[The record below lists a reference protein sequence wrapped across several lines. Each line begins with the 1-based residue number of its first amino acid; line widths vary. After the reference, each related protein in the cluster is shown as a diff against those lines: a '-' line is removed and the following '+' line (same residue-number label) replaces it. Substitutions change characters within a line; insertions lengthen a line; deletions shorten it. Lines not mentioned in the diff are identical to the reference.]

1 MSELKEGYQNLSVGQ
16 LGRLFGG
23 SGGKM
28 SSEFLNLSRFLW
40 QHLVLCF
47 PSGSDGKEFACNAG
61 DAGFI
66 PGLGRSPEEGNGNP
80 LQYSCL
86 ENPMDRGAWLSMG
99 SQKSWTWLSN

>member
-23 SGGKM
+23 SSGKM
-28 SSEFLNLSRFLW
+28 SSELLSLSRFLW

-61 DAGFI
+61 DADST
-66 PGLGRSPEEGNGNP
+66 PGSGRFPGGGNCNP
-80 LQYSCL
+80 V
-86 ENPMDRGAWLSMG
+86 
-99 SQKSWTWLSN
+99 

>member
-23 SGGKM
+23 SSGKM
-28 SSEFLNLSRFLW
+28 SSELLSLSRFLW

-66 PGLGRSPEEGNGNP
+66 PRLERFPGEGNGNP
-80 LQYSCL
+80 LQYYCL
-86 ENPMDRGAWLSMG
+86 DLGRLQSMG
-99 SQKSWTWLSN
+99 LQRVRHN